1 MEETDTDNV
10 YHVTSGQRERDND
23 DVRVVN
29 SFDSHKSSSPATV
42 GGMEHN
48 VDKKTGVVSI
58 RTPATRTT
66 VRVQLVETRDGSER
80 SALVNPERVTKC
92 EDPMDLVE
100 LARQVQK
107 SEEFVRA
114 RAVGRLGIIAE
125 QMRHLQQQ
133 ARRVLEE
140 AQLDDAL
147 HHAACN
153 FKKIPGHIYH
163 LFEKP
168 SGQKYWSMISPEE
181 WGGKCAN
188 KYLGT
193 FRLEADQSWTA
204 EAKFKERSKEIDL
217 MDQILHAQKTFS
229 SAALEFDE
237 TPTTSFKVTEV
248 DMATSP
254 PA

>member
-1 MEETDTDNV
+1 MEGADKHDAGGV
-10 YHVTSGQRERDND
+10 PVDHVIVQPRND
-23 DVRVVN
+23 DDVVQ
-29 SFDSHKSSSPATV
+29 SPTWPSTAT

-48 VDKKTGVVSI
+48 VDHKTGVVSI
-58 RTPATRTT
+58 CTPATRTK
-66 VRVQLVETRDGSER
+66 VRVQLVETRDGQER
-80 SALVNPERVTKC
+80 SLMVNPERVTKC
-92 EDPMDLVE
+92 QDPMDLVE

-114 RAVGRLGIIAE
+114 RAVGRLEIIAE

-153 FKKIPGHIYH
+153 FKKIPGRTYF
-163 LFEKP
+163 LYEKP
-168 SGQKYWSMISPEE
+168 SGQKYWSMISPAE
-181 WGGKCAN
+181 WGDKCAN

-193 FRLEADQSWTA
+193 FRLEADQSWTP
-204 EAKFKERSKEIDL
+204 EKKFDERGKEIDL
-217 MDQILHAQKTFS
+217 MDQILNAQKTFS

-237 TPTTSFKVTEV
+237 RPPMTSSVTEM